1 MPQERSG
8 KCAELLGSEMRRHG
22 AAFNVLPDDLQHEFG
37 DQLLLVT
44 QHQRQQAVENDR
56 ELSIEGCH
64 VHAAARLVKRTEERL
79 LLGVP
84 GQGLEVRVRAL
95 KH

>member
-1 MPQERSG
+1 
-8 KCAELLGSEMRRHG
+8 MRRHG

-37 DQLLLVT
+37 DQLLLLT

-56 ELSIEGCH
+56 ELSMEGCRE
-64 VHAAARLVKRTEERL
+64 HAAARLVKRTEERL

-84 GQGLEVRVRAL
+84 GQGLGVRTWSGVRG
-95 KH
+95 